1 MRLVTR
7 SLGTQLPDSVRQL
20 LDGMDLAQREGLTFL
35 LLTNDEDD
43 WPQVAMLSVGEV
55 VAIDARTLHAG
66 LWLHSGTSKNLTRSG
81 RATLV
86 MIADGNG
93 YYVRLSARRGQDLDL
108 RAPWPHAG
116 GLRSFASSG
125 DRLVQAL
132 EVRAHDLRAQA
143 RDQLSHATPA
153 WRPARS
159 PSRR

>member
-1 MRLVTR
+1 MDQSNAEHYQAHPPALE
-7 SLGTQLPDSVRQL
+7 LPDEVPLEELAKGR
-20 LDGMDLAQREGLTFL
+20 DLALEILRAVLADETDARLGEGGELLQREVLG
-35 LLTNDEDD
+35 
-43 WPQVAMLSVGEV
+43 
-55 VAIDARTLHAG
+55 
-66 LWLHSGTSKNLTRSG
+66 
-81 RATLV
+81 
-86 MIADGNG
+86 
-93 YYVRLSARRGQDLDL
+93 RGQDLDL